1 MLPCFQSSGR
11 LPSSSDL
18 RNRMSSGGVSASA
31 TSLSTRG
38 CHRSGPGDLLG
49 FSFINLF
56 LMISSVMVM
65 SSSGV
70 SSCMDCRMGVSSWFS
85 LVKTLQKKEFSVS
98 AFSLFVDAILPF
110 PISRSLILDVVFI
123 LEWTYFQNAFGF
135 DFRSWAMLCLKHA
148 LSRRIRPLS

>member
-1 MLPCFQSSGR
+1 MLPCFQSSDR

-18 RNRMSSGGVSASA
+18 RSRMSSGGGSVSA

-38 CHRSGPGDLLG
+38 CHPSDPGGLLG

-56 LMISSVMVM
+56 LMISSVRVM

-85 LVKTLQKKEFSVS
+85 
-98 AFSLFVDAILPF
+98 
-110 PISRSLILDVVFI
+110 
-123 LEWTYFQNAFGF
+123 W
-135 DFRSWAMLCLKHA
+135 
-148 LSRRIRPLS
+148 